1 MSRDFLIDL
10 GLRIR
15 SARKRA
21 RLNQQQLAKQ
31 LGLKNDVTICRWEN
45 GKTAIDVNT
54 LQKLCKILNVS
65 ADELL
70 ALPLSDE
77 ASKYKEI
84 ERIVKRGL

>member
-1 MSRDFLIDL
+1 MNGDFLIGL

-21 RLNQQQLAKQ
+21 RLKQPQLAEL
-31 LGLKNDVTICRWEN
+31 LGLKNCAVTVCRWEN
-45 GKTAIDVNT
+45 GKTAIDVSN
-54 LQKLCKILNVS
+54 LRKLCEILKVS

-84 ERIVKRGL
+84 ERIVKR